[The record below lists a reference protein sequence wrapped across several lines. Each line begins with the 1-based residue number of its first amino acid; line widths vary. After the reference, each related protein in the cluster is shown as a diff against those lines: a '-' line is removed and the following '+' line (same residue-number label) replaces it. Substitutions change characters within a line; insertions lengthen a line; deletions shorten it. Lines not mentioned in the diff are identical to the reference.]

1 MSHSILLLPGDG
13 IGPEVVAQARRVLER
28 VADLYKLIIE
38 LDEANL
44 GGVAIERE
52 GRAYPQSTQIKARSA
67 AALLLGAVGGPQW
80 DGLPAEGRPE
90 RGLLAIRADLDLFAN
105 LRPAILFP
113 QLADV
118 SSLKPELVAGLDILI
133 VRELTGGIYFG
144 EPRGIRTREDGER
157 EGYNTYIYR
166 ESEIERI
173 AKLAFELAAKRGGR
187 LTSVDKANVLEVT
200 QLWRE
205 VVTNVAGNFPEVDLD
220 HLYVDNAAMQLVRAP
235 KQFDVLV
242 TGNIFG
248 DILSDTAAML
258 TGSIGML
265 PSASLN
271 ANSAGLYEPV
281 HGSAPDIAG
290 QDCAN
295 PLATILSVA
304 MLLRYSLD
312 APDAA
317 IAVEAAVSAVLDQGC
332 RTADIAAKGDVVIG
346 TEAMGTAVLNA
357 LEGPQGNQL

>member
-28 VADLYKLIIE
+28 VADLYNLAIE

-44 GGVAIERE
+44 GGVAIDRE
-52 GRAYPQSTQIKARSA
+52 GSAYPETTQAKARSA

-80 DGLPAEGRPE
+80 DGLPAAQRPE

-113 QLADV
+113 QLADA

-173 AKLAFELAAKRGGR
+173 AQLAFELAAKRELARVRSTAERESLR
-187 LTSVDKANVLEVT
+187 L
-200 QLWRE
+200 
-205 VVTNVAGNFPEVDLD
+205 
-220 HLYVDNAAMQLVRAP
+220 
-235 KQFDVLV
+235 
-242 TGNIFG
+242 
-248 DILSDTAAML
+248 
-258 TGSIGML
+258 
-265 PSASLN
+265 
-271 ANSAGLYEPV
+271 
-281 HGSAPDIAG
+281 IAE
-290 QDCAN
+290 
-295 PLATILSVA
+295 LA
-304 MLLRYSLD
+304 
-312 APDAA
+312 
-317 IAVEAAVSAVLDQGC
+317 
-332 RTADIAAKGDVVIG
+332 K
-346 TEAMGTAVLNA
+346 
-357 LEGPQGNQL
+357 

>member
-1 MSHSILLLPGDG
+1 MSHQVLLLPGDG
-13 IGPEVVAQARRVLER
+13 IGPEVVAQARRVLDA
-28 VADLYKLIIE
+28 VAARFELVVA

-44 GGVAIERE
+44 GGVAIDRE
-52 GRAYPQSTQIKARSA
+52 GAAYPESTQAKARVA
-67 AALLLGAVGGPQW
+67 DAILLGAVGGPKW
-80 DGLPAEGRPE
+80 DGLRAGDRPE

-113 QLADV
+113 QLAAA
-118 SSLKPELVAGLDILI
+118 SSLKAELVAGLDILI

-144 EPRGIRTREDGER
+144 EPRGIRTRDDGQR
-157 EGYNTYIYR
+157 EGFNTYVYS

-173 AKLAFELAAKRGGR
+173 ARLAFELAGKRGGR
-187 LTSVDKANVLEVT
+187 VTSVDKANVLEVT

-205 VVTNVAGNFPEVDLD
+205 IVSGLACDYPDVALE
-220 HLYVDNAAMQLVRAP
+220 HMYVDNAAMQLVRAP

-271 ANSAGLYEPV
+271 ADSRGLYEPV

-290 QDCAN
+290 QDRAN

-312 APDAA
+312 APEAA
-317 IAVEAAVSAVLDQGC
+317 AAVEQAVAHVLDAGL
-332 RTADIAAKGDVVIG
+332 RTADIAAPGEQAVG
-346 TEAMGTAVLNA
+346 TRAMGDAVIDA
-357 LEGPQGNQL
+357 LQAKGGKG

>member
-28 VADLYKLIIE
+28 VADLYNLTIE

-44 GGVAIERE
+44 GGVAIDRE
-52 GRAYPQSTQIKARSA
+52 GSAYPETTQAKARSA

-80 DGLPAEGRPE
+80 DGLPAAQRPE

-113 QLADV
+113 QLADA

-173 AKLAFELAAKRGGR
+173 AQLAFELAAKRDGR
-187 LTSVDKANVLEVT
+187 VTSVDKANVLEVT

-205 VVTNVAGNFPEVDLD
+205 VVTRVAENFAGVDLD
-220 HLYVDNAAMQLVRAP
+220 HLYVDNAAMQLVREP

-271 ANSAGLYEPV
+271 ALSAGLYEPV

-290 QDCAN
+290 QDRAN

-304 MLLRYSLD
+304 MLLRYSLN
-312 APDAA
+312 AGKAA
-317 IAVEAAVSAVLDQGC
+317 AAVEAAVSTVLDQGC
-332 RTADIAAKGDVVIG
+332 RTADIAAEGDAVMG
-346 TEAMGTAVLNA
+346 TEAMGTAVLKA
-357 LEGPQGNQL
+357 LKGHEGNEQ